1 MNDNGGAPFARA
13 DRVRVSRKAQ
23 EGGMSASRA
32 EIAIVAV
39 AELFRGDG
47 EIVASPMGLIPSL
60 GAKLARR
67 TFEPD
72 LLLSDGEAY
81 LITDEGVVEGWQP
94 FRKMLDTI
102 VPHGKRHVVM
112 GANQIDRFGNQNI
125 SAIGDHARPAKQL
138 LGVRGAPGNTANHR
152 TSYWVPRHSKRVF
165 VESVDIVSGVGYDSA
180 AKAGLCYHDVH
191 RVVTNLGVFGF
202 EGPEHTMRTVS
213 LHPGVTEEEVAAA
226 TSFEIDFAGAGVS
239 REPTDE
245 ELLLI
250 REVLDPNGLRDKE
263 VPS

>member
-1 MNDNGGAPFARA
+1 
-13 DRVRVSRKAQ
+13 
-23 EGGMSASRA
+23 MSATRA
-32 EIAIVAV
+32 EIAVVAV

-60 GAKLARR
+60 GAKLARL

-81 LITDEGVVEGWQP
+81 LVDENGVVEGWQP

-102 VPHGKRHVVM
+102 VPHGRRHVVM
-112 GANQIDRFGNQNI
+112 GANQIDRYGNQNI
-125 SAIGDHARPAKQL
+125 SAIGDHARPKKQL

-165 VESVDIVSGVGYDSA
+165 VDAVDVVSGVGYDNA
-180 AKAGLCYHDVH
+180 AKAGLKFHDVH
-191 RVVTNLGVFGF
+191 RVVTNLGVFDF
-202 EGPEHTMRTVS
+202 ATPDHTMRAVS
-213 LHPGVTEEEVAAA
+213 LHPGVTAAEVAQA
-226 TSFEIDFAGAGVS
+226 SGFEIDCGGAPVS
-239 REPTDE
+239 REPTAE
-245 ELLLI
+245 ELRLI
-250 REVLDPNGLRDKE
+250 REVLDPKGLGDKE